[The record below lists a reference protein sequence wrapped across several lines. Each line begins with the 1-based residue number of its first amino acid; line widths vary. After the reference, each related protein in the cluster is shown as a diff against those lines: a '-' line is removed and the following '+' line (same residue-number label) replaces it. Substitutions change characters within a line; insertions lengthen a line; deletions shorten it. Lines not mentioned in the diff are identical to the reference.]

1 MNDKERM
8 ETLIMCIRDI
18 QYDLDRSISKYV
30 MSTTE
35 YLLSVQNFQRRTNEC
50 LNDLIKILLEDEE

>member
-1 MNDKERM
+1 MNDKERVQ
-8 ETLIMCIRDI
+8 TLILCIRDI
-18 QYDLDRSISKYV
+18 QYDLDRAMSKYV

-50 LNDLIKILLEDEE
+50 LDDIIKVLLEEE

>member
-8 ETLIMCIRDI
+8 DTLILCIRDI
-18 QYDLDRSISKYV
+18 QYDLDRAVSKYV

-50 LNDLIKILLEDEE
+50 LNDLIRVLEEED